1 MPVLFGP
8 GSDSGGV
15 KKPGVA
21 DYPGLQIDVEWIEK
35 VANTPDNDLRAHSI
49 ALTYLRV
56 ADHLDGMIHRLDALD
71 GQDLDRRPTDYN
83 ANWFHFAT
91 WATLTVTQ
99 NIGNERAPQRLN
111 GGIAAPLRRSL
122 TPAILRARASQGQQ
136 VGRALA
142 WGQRLIFIAAC
153 LTYLDFT
160 DRHGP
165 SHPQPPGPL
174 PPTPPPLNQTEP
186 AKSSR
191 LDKIF
196 ELTTLGS
203 TFFDKARHFDK
214 IWRAFQLYELAR
226 DATPADRARLVF
238 GGNLLL
244 TAVEQDLVDAPVR
257 VVVNHI
263 PQRLTGR
270 MNWRVAKAAERLR
283 GVPPQLSYA
292 VLRSRNEGTRRV
304 IDTVWSRLMT
314 DQVLVMALPTETL
327 RVGRDI
333 PPRHPQW
340 PYFPP
345 DLRDLDAPASSGS
358 SEIEQALT
366 EVASHVKSLDRTT
379 AEGRGSAARDWRR
392 WDERMNWAITLLRS
406 RQQDETL
413 YWRPYSVKD
422 EDRIMTG
429 ELPMRA
435 GDPSAG
441 EVQPPIGAPV
451 LPTFPPKDSQ

>member
-21 DYPGLQIDVEWIEK
+21 DYPGLQIDYDWIKK
-35 VANTPDNDLRAHSI
+35 VADTPDNDLRAHSI

-56 ADHLDGMIHRLDALD
+56 AHHLDSMIHRLDALD
-71 GQDLDRRPTDYN
+71 RQHLDRRPADYN

-99 NIGNERAPQRLN
+99 NSGHDRAPQRLN
-111 GGIAAPLRRSL
+111 RGIAAPVRRSL

-153 LTYLDFT
+153 LTYLEFSN
-160 DRHGP
+160 RHHEGKA
-165 SHPQPPGPL
+165 PPL
-174 PPTPPPLNQTEP
+174 DLNQTKP
-186 AKSSR
+186 AESGLLAEIIR
-191 LDKIF
+191 
-196 ELTTLGS
+196 LTTWES
-203 TFFDKARHFDK
+203 ETFFDKARHFDK

-226 DATPADRARLVF
+226 QATPGDRARLVF

-244 TAVEQDLVDAPVR
+244 TAVEQDLVDQPVR

-270 MNWRVAKAAERLR
+270 MNWRIAKAAERLR
-283 GVPPQLSYA
+283 GVPPQLSLA
-292 VLRSRNEGTRRV
+292 VLESRNEGSRRV

-345 DLRDLDAPASSGS
+345 DLRNLEAPATT
-358 SEIEQALT
+358 EDAETKPVIEQSLA
-366 EVASHVKSLDRTT
+366 EIASHVKSLDRTT